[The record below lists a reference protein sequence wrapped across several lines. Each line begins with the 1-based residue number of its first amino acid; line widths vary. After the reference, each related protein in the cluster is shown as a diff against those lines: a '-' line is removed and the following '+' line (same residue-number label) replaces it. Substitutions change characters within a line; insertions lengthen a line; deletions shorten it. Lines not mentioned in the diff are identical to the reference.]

1 MGRLAGK
8 IAFISATRAGIGRG
22 AAQVF
27 AAEGAKVFGCD
38 INPPE
43 ADAETVALVEKA
55 GGVMTSLALRLRA
68 IRLPGRLGH
77 FGVHPDVVAGIRRA

>member
-1 MGRLAGK
+1 MGRLTGK
-8 IAFISATRAGIGRG
+8 IAFISGTRAGIGRG

-38 INPPE
+38 INPE

-55 GGVMTSLALRLRA
+55 GGVMTSLALRLRV